1 MKIPNPVFNK
11 KFPKNAK
18 QFFSPISDDEYKAQ
32 HPLAFKVLI
41 AIGIT
46 VLLLPTILFVI
57 VCDSKDAGSGWM
69 LLGLAGSF
77 IMGIGLFNIV
87 AAWLGQY
94 LGHMVTFVC
103 LLGGGSLVTIS
114 SLLLFNKTLYN
125 LFDQEVVSFYF
136 ISLLFLMMPAI
147 YYVIFRM
154 SVRNWLM
161 ISRRMSKSK
170 IKKSTIG
177 KRNYWW
183 YEQIHEEND
192 IGGIYYLN
200 KIFTVFYPLTFIFAL
215 LTGLIRI
222 MSIPICIMSIV
233 TYLLMVIMCIFSKVQ
248 NNIEN
253 HGRAIVLYARNSS
266 DRIDSVVFDIFEI
279 IWCLLIAYCHL
290 KITMDLWGIDL
301 SQF

>member
-1 MKIPNPVFNK
+1 MKIPKPVFNK
-11 KFPKNAK
+11 ECPKK
-18 QFFSPISDDEYKAQ
+18 YKTFFSPNSDDEYKAK
-32 HPLAFKVLI
+32 HPLAYKIIVTV
-41 AIGIT
+41 GIT
-46 VLLLPTILFVI
+46 VLLLPMIIYVL
-57 VCDSKDAGSGWM
+57 VCGSKDVESGWLM
-69 LLGLAGSF
+69 LGLAGSF
-77 IMGIGLFNIV
+77 IIGIGLFNIV

-103 LLGGGSLVTIS
+103 LLGGGSLVAIS

-125 LFDQEVVSFYF
+125 LFDQEVVSFCF
-136 ISLLFLMMPAI
+136 VSLLFLMMPAI
-147 YYVIFRM
+147 YYVLFRA

-161 ISRRMSKSK
+161 ISKRMSKSK

-183 YEQIHEEND
+183 YEQIHREND

-200 KIFTVFYPLTFIFAL
+200 RIFTVLYPLTFIFTL
-215 LTGLIRI
+215 LTGLIRV

-253 HGRAIVLYARNSS
+253 HGRVIVLYARNSN
-266 DRIDSVVFDIFEI
+266 DLIDSVVFDIFEI

-290 KITMDLWGIDL
+290 KITLDLWG
-301 SQF
+301 F